1 MKTMYRKICAFLTC
15 LALVLPGGRALADDR
30 DGTAGGEGSQAY
42 GQSVVLTGDQEM
54 NWTCGIPFHD
64 PGYKAYGTDGTDL
77 TENVKVEGEVI
88 CWKVGDYELSYLLKD
103 GKETLASAE
112 RIIHV
117 IPAELPDT
125 VQPSSRTIY
134 LTFDDGPCDY
144 TELVLDT
151 LAKYNVKATF
161 FIVAEHSPRHLK
173 ILARIVEEGHT
184 LGIHCYSHYL
194 QGLYWDADSFF
205 TDFIKAQEVIYRYT
219 GTYAHVSRLPGG
231 SRTAHTLA
239 ITLEGYFDEFREM
252 MHNMGVR
259 YYDWNVQP
267 ETYKETD
274 GVEYLFTH
282 PDEDYDFA
290 IVLQHDTR
298 SYSVLALD
306 KMIQWGLKQGY
317 TFAPIDLTTPE
328 IHFY

>member
-1 MKTMYRKICAFLTC
+1 MYRSIIIIIIC
-15 LALVLPGGRALADDR
+15 LALLLPGMSAFSDDLKI
-30 DGTAGGEGSQAY
+30 AENEEPQFQSP
-42 GQSVVLTGDQEM
+42 SVVLIGDEELE
-54 NWTCGIPFHD
+54 WTCGIPFHD
-64 PGYKAYGTDGTDL
+64 PGAAAYGSDGRDL
-77 TENVKVEGEVI
+77 TNDITVEGEVI

-103 GKETLASAE
+103 GKEILATAT
-112 RIIHV
+112 RRVHV
-117 IPAELPDT
+117 VPAELPDT
-125 VQPSSRTIY
+125 VQPSRTIY

-161 FIVAEHSPRHLK
+161 FVVAEHSPRHLK
-173 ILARIVEEGHT
+173 ILPRILEEGHT
-184 LGIHCYSHYL
+184 LGIHCYSHFL
-194 QGLYWDADSFF
+194 EGLYWDANSFF
-205 TDFIKAQEVIYRYT
+205 TDFMKAQEVIYQYT

-231 SRTAHTLA
+231 SRTAHTMA
-239 ITLEGYFDEFREM
+239 ITLDGYFDEFREM

-267 ETYKETD
+267 ETYKEKD

-282 PDEDYDFA
+282 PDQDYDFA

-306 KMIQWGLKQGY
+306 RMIQWGLEQGY
-317 TFAPIDLTTPE
+317 SFAPIDLTTPE
-328 IHFY
+328 IQFY